1 MEIKELNP
9 EVFDS
14 AFELLAEAKL
24 DSSDLKQPNI
34 RLFRFEENDQIIGV
48 GGLEI
53 VDDLALLRSVAISKK
68 QQNKG
73 LGKQLVTHIEKSAK
87 ESGISALYLL
97 TNTAVEFFKAIG
109 YQQIHRDDFAE
120 PLKQTAQFSGLCPVS
135 AITMKKQINDN

>member
-1 MEIKELNP
+1 MNIIELNS
-9 EVFDS
+9 EE
-14 AFELLAEAKL
+14 FETVYTLLQESEL
-24 DSSDLKQPNI
+24 DSSDLKQRNI

-73 LGKQLVTHIEKSAK
+73 LGKQLVTQIEKSAK

-97 TNTAVEFFKAIG
+97 TNTATEFFKAIG
-109 YQQIHRDDFAE
+109 YLQIHRDDFAE
-120 PLKQTAQFSGLCPVS
+120 PLKQTAQFSGLCPVT
-135 AITMKKQINDN
+135 AITMKKQINDK

>member
-1 MEIKELNP
+1 MNIIELNS
-9 EVFDS
+9 EE
-14 AFELLAEAKL
+14 FETVYTLLQESEL
-24 DSSDLKQPNI
+24 DSSDLKQRNI

-73 LGKQLVTHIEKSAK
+73 LGKQLVTQIEKSAK

-97 TNTAVEFFKAIG
+97 TNTATEFFKAIG
-109 YQQIHRDDFAE
+109 YLQIHRDDFAE
-120 PLKQTAQFSGLCPVS
+120 PLKQTAQFSGLCPVT